1 MSTELR
7 RLDLSLT
14 TEEIDALSG
23 EGGDVGLR
31 SLLARGLADIVEDQ
45 VVTSPLL
52 GVATQLLVRPGIDLA
67 MQVWDAKGTGR
78 VRIVA
83 GDDLLVVE
91 RPDAVGNL
99 RLTITAAALLR
110 RLVSRI
116 AFDDQQ
122 PAPASAAV
130 VVSSADLSTQVQ
142 IELTG
147 ADSMSMPRAVDRV
160 HRSVS
165 VARMDVEEAGVTA
178 YVVNLLGTAAGWY
191 RLEDGEKGF
200 TICTPAGASELDEL
214 LLVPN
219 VGG

>member
-7 RLDLSLT
+7 RLDLLLT
-14 TEEIDALSG
+14 TEEVDALSG

-31 SLLARGLADIVEDQ
+31 SLLARGLADVVEDQ

-52 GVATQLLVRPGIDLA
+52 GAAAQLLVRPGIDLA
-67 MQVWDAKGTGR
+67 MQVWDAEGIGR
-78 VRIVA
+78 VRLVA
-83 GDDLLVVE
+83 GDGLLVVE

-130 VVSSADLSTQVQ
+130 VVPSTDLSAQVQ
-142 IELTG
+142 IDLTG
-147 ADSMSMPRAVDRV
+147 AAGMPMPRAVDRV

-165 VARMDVEEAGVTA
+165 VARMDVEEAGVIA

-200 TICTPAGASELDEL
+200 TTCTPAGASELDEL